1 MEKPVERPAEKRFDV
16 RVPVANTE
24 LLELLTLES
33 EKTGIAEARLI
44 VLYAT
49 ERAQQKRGLVPLP
62 GVVPTF
68 QMAPPQSCGI
78 DGSLQQRDGELPA
91 QPTLSASQIDSF
103 FGDPD

>member
-1 MEKPVERPAEKRFDV
+1 MEKPGEKPVEKRFDV
-16 RVPVANTE
+16 RVPTANTE

-68 QMAPPQSCGI
+68 QMAPPSSLGI
-78 DGSLQQRDGELPA
+78 DGGLQQRDSELPA
-91 QPTLSASQIDSF
+91 HPSLDASQISAF